1 MKRYHHHGKHRS
13 NANMLNRRSNGTANN
28 FPLPPPPP
36 PQLLHQYPL
45 AHQPVA
51 GVGAQLNTANVNQHN
66 LNLTQ
71 QQINAAL
78 FNKCM
83 DQASSVKGYTSAYQ
97 LGNGKKSANCNKRHQ
112 NLHIIHH
119 DNMDTDTSS
128 ISSSCNE
135 LHMAEKLVESAAQQQ
150 KSVFQFDTIPQ
161 RKPAT
166 TGTEIDVSSSHEES
180 EYL

>member
-1 MKRYHHHGKHRS
+1 MHQSPLSSLHH
-13 NANMLNRRSNGTANN
+13 
-28 FPLPPPPP
+28 
-36 PQLLHQYPL
+36 
-45 AHQPVA
+45 PVA
-51 GVGAQLNTANVNQHN
+51 GVGAHLNTANVNQHN

-83 DQASSVKGYTSAYQ
+83 DQVSSINGYASAYQ
-97 LGNGKKSANCNKRHQ
+97 LGNGKKAVNCNKRQQHQ
-112 NLHIIHH
+112 HVIHYN
-119 DNMDTDTSS
+119 NMDTDTSS

-161 RKPAT
+161 RKPT
-166 TGTEIDVSSSHEES
+166 STDIDVSSSHEDS
-180 EYL
+180 EYQ